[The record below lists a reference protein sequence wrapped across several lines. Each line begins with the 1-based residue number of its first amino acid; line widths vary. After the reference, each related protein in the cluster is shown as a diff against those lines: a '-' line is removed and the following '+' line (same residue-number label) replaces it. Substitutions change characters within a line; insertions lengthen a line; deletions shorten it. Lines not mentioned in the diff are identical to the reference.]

1 MENTAGTP
9 DQSDP
14 PHRDNPLQVGNEDPA
29 TRSKKDSRREEER
42 KQDQRQNGG
51 RDDAG
56 DDEDLASTGHDRGVE
71 SAE

>member
-1 MENTAGTP
+1 MENTTGTP
-9 DQSDP
+9 DQIDP
-14 PHRDNPLQVGNEDPA
+14 PDRGKPLEVGGEDPA
-29 TRSKKDSRREEER
+29 TRSKKDSRREDER

-56 DDEDLASTGHDRGVE
+56 DDEDLASTDHGRGVE